1 MYTSRDGRLRP
12 PNTANLPEGFK
23 NLLDREI
30 EWAWVYYNLYS
41 TFPMQG
47 SYSSTHQ
54 KRIIFS
60 NYLNA
65 MLPDVLSQFTDQF
78 YIDLQNNLIDLEH
91 LEWIDKKDFRKLI
104 WILNKLI
111 TDFAIH
117 RFATTASLYND
128 FIFLIDSLRVDINYK
143 VNFITKTKLEYPQI
157 LTDEKGTK
165 WINKDNKNQ
174 LLWAWEYLQKF
185 NKATNV
191 FFKPQSNEDYYNAIL
206 ASLDAMSYEY
216 ASDKKL
222 FIDRMK
228 RTWSQKK
235 FRDSGKAKKLYHIP
249 LSKST
254 QSNLEKLAELKNK
267 RKEQVIEELIIK
279 EYEAIDLDEKGRK
292 IY

>member
-1 MYTSRDGRLRP
+1 MNTSRDGRLRP

-41 TFPMQG
+41 TYPMQG
-47 SYSSTHQ
+47 SYSSPHQ

-60 NYLNA
+60 NHLNA
-65 MLPDVLSQFTDQF
+65 MPPDVLKRFTDEF
-78 YIDLQNNLIDLEH
+78 FVNFQNNLIDLEH

-111 TDFAIH
+111 TEFAVSPYP
-117 RFATTASLYND
+117 TTASLYID
-128 FIFLIDSLRVDINYK
+128 FIYLLDSLKVDINYK
-143 VNFITKTKLEYPQI
+143 VNFITKAKLEYPQI
-157 LTDEKGTK
+157 STDEKDSK

-174 LLWAWEYLQKF
+174 LFWGWEYLQKF
-185 NKATNV
+185 NKATNI
-191 FFKPQSNEDYYNAIL
+191 FFRPQSNEDYYNAIL
-206 ASLDAMSYEY
+206 ASLDAMSYEH

-235 FRDSGKAKKLYHIP
+235 FRDSGKAKKPYHIP
-249 LSKST
+249 LTKST
-254 QSNLEKLAELKNK
+254 QTKLEKLAELKNK
-267 RKEQVIEELIIK
+267 RKDQVIEDLIMK
-279 EYEAIDLDEKGRK
+279 EYEATDLDEKGRI